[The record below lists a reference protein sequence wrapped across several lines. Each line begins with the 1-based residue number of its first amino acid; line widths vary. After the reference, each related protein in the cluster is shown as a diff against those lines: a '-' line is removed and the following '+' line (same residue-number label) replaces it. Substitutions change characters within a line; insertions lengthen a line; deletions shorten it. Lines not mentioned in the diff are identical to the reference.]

1 MNRYDV
7 IYSLGRDCSC
17 AMYMRQTN
25 LRSCSGPFDWL
36 THAGFEK
43 RFELMINNFDEFLEQ
58 SDLLP
63 MISRQHFLLIKIM
76 IIIKM

>member
-43 RFELMINNFDEFLEQ
+43 RFEFWQ
-58 SDLLP
+58 KTLLGGIVIVKRMMEAESP
-63 MISRQHFLLIKIM
+63 QR
-76 IIIKM
+76 